1 MGSYKVLVSFAGAV
15 CGTPGQTININD
27 PAIAKDLLKAGYIK
41 ELEPVRDPAPAPAKT
56 TKRRKKSIEE

>member
-15 CGTPGQTININD
+15 CGTPGQTIDIND
-27 PAIAKDLLKAGYIK
+27 PAIAEDLLKAEYIK
-41 ELEPVRDPAPAPAKT
+41 ELEPVQDPAPVKT

>member
-15 CGTPGQTININD
+15 CGTPGQTIDLKD
-27 PAIAKDLLKAGYIK
+27 PEIAKDLLKAGYIK
-41 ELEPVRDPAPAPAKT
+41 ELEPVQDPAPVKT

>member
-15 CGTPGQTININD
+15 CGTPGQTIDIND
-27 PAIAKDLLKAGYIK
+27 PAIAKDLLKAEYIK
-41 ELEPVRDPAPAPAKT
+41 ELEPVQDPAPVKT

>member
-15 CGTPGQTININD
+15 CGTPGQTITIND
-27 PAIAKDLLKAGYIK
+27 PAIAKDLLKAEYIK
-41 ELEPVRDPAPAPAKT
+41 ELEPLVQDPAPVKT

>member
-15 CGTPGQTININD
+15 CGCPGQTINIDD
-27 PAIAKDLLKAGYIK
+27 PEVIKDLLQAGYIK
-41 ELEPVRDPAPAPAKT
+41 ELEPVQDPAPVKT

>member
-15 CGTPGQTININD
+15 CGAPGQTIDIND
-27 PAIAKDLLKAGYIK
+27 PAIAKDLLKAEYIK
-41 ELEPVRDPAPAPAKT
+41 ELEPVQDPAPVKT